1 MLSSNEWGC
10 NNTQMNYSKVWRRMK
25 VDEDSL
31 NYLSINY
38 RMKVEA
44 KDSTEKQYKISF
56 QIEQSGLLVNVLH
69 VRSKEPLVLR
79 NRVSK
84 Y

>member
-1 MLSSNEWGC
+1 MLSSNEWAC
-10 NNTQMNYSKVWRRMK
+10 NNTQMNYSKVWRRIK

-44 KDSTEKQYKISF
+44 KDSTDLKQCKISF
-56 QIEQSGLLVNVLH
+56 EI
-69 VRSKEPLVLR
+69 
-79 NRVSK
+79 
-84 Y
+84 